1 MLLLYIFFDVR
12 RSEETPS
19 KQRQL
24 EFIEN
29 KENIGKCD
37 FCGTKKLVLKYKQY
51 RGLSFKLHMNWITI
65 LKSKEPM

>member
-1 MLLLYIFFDVR
+1 MLLIHTYVLDVR

-51 RGLSFKLHMNWITI
+51 RGLSFKLHMN
-65 LKSKEPM
+65 